1 MAGSAGCA
9 VVPGDARQHE
19 RVDDGDRRA
28 RGEADRWPLDGRSA
42 TPLNTIVPPA
52 DETEVRLPRLPRR
65 RALSHGPRLT
75 GRFTLYAAL
84 ALVVAM
90 AATFVFV
97 RREAIRRAEQTGR
110 FHTRF
115 VADSILRDR
124 LRPSDFHV
132 PVSGVRRAQLDP
144 LFRHEVLAGGSVR
157 ANLYAPDGRVAYST
171 DHALIGTRPDEPE
184 TVLAAFHGRLASDVT
199 HLGAEDGVRDG
210 MKVLESYVPVALPRT
225 HATAG
230 VFELYQDYAPIASS
244 ARQTF
249 LPIAGVIAAVLL
261 LLCLAFVPILRR
273 VAARIRRQMEQ
284 IEHQAFHDALTGLP
298 NRALF
303 HDRVGQALRTA
314 QREHACVAVIVMDLD
329 RFKEVNDTLGHQCGD
344 KLLVGVGRHLDGAL
358 RDADTVA
365 RLGGDEFGIL
375 APGIGD
381 PAGALALAARLRGAL
396 EVPHQISGVEVD
408 VAASIGIA
416 LYPRDGE
423 DVDTL
428 VRHADIAMYVSK
440 ETHAPALYERQHDHY
455 SSQRLA
461 LVAQL
466 RRAIA
471 QREITVYYQPQADL
485 RSGRVRSVEALV
497 RWEHPQHGL
506 LPPDRFI
513 PLAEHTG
520 LIRALTSHVL
530 DIALAQC
537 RAWRD
542 RGLDLGMA
550 VNITGRDLLDL
561 RLPDE
566 VAELL
571 ERWGVEPSRL
581 ELEITENTVLTDPIR
596 ARQVLQRLSDL
607 GVRLAIDDFGSGNSS
622 LGYLKRLPVDVLK
635 IDKSFVLNMLE
646 SDDDAVIVRSTI
658 DLGHNLGLEVIAEGV
673 ETETVRGRLEGLG
686 CDVAQGFYLS
696 RPAPPS
702 ALEALLAGDAAVAAP
717 FEVA

>member
-1 MAGSAGCA
+1 LLNIASAYADEAA
-9 VVPGDARQHE
+9 VPSRRPSDA
-19 RVDDGDRRA
+19 RA
-28 RGEADRWPLDGRSA
+28 RGHS
-42 TPLNTIVPPA
+42 
-52 DETEVRLPRLPRR
+52 
-65 RALSHGPRLT
+65 PRLT
-75 GRFTLYAAL
+75 RRFALYAAL
-84 ALVVAM
+84 ALLAAV

-97 RREAIRRAEQTGR
+97 RREAIQRAEQTGR

-115 VADSILRDR
+115 IADSILRDR
-124 LRPSDFHV
+124 LRASDFHA
-132 PVSGVRRAQLDP
+132 PVAGARRAQLDAI
-144 LFRHEVLAGGSVR
+144 FHHEVLAGGSVR
-157 ANLYAPDGRVAYST
+157 ANLYGPNGRVAYST
-171 DHALIGTRPDEPE
+171 DHALIGTRPEEPD

-199 HLGAEDGVRDG
+199 HLGAEDGVRNG
-210 MKVLESYVPVALPRT
+210 IKVLESYVPVTLRRAAAP
-225 HATAG
+225 AG

-244 ARQTF
+244 ARHTF
-249 LPIAGVIAAVLL
+249 VPIAAVIAVVLL
-261 LLCLAFVPILRR
+261 LFCLSFVPILRR
-273 VAARIRRQMEQ
+273 VTARIRVQMEQ

-298 NRALF
+298 NRALY
-303 HDRVGQALRTA
+303 HDRVAQALRAAKRDRT
-314 QREHACVAVIVMDLD
+314 HVAVMVMDLD

-344 KLLVGVGRHLDGAL
+344 ALLLQVGRNLAGAV
-358 RDADTVA
+358 REGDTVA

-375 APGIGD
+375 APAVGD
-381 PAGALALAARLRGAL
+381 ANGALVLAERLRVAL
-396 EVPHQISGVEVD
+396 EQPHEISGVEVD
-408 VAASIGIA
+408 VDASIGIA

-428 VRHADIAMYVSK
+428 VRHADIAMYVAK
-440 ETHAPALYERQHDHY
+440 ETHEPALYEPQHDHY

-497 RWEHPQHGL
+497 RWEHPEHGIL
-506 LPPDRFI
+506 APDRFV

-537 RAWRD
+537 REWRD
-542 RGLDLGMA
+542 RGLDLGVA

-571 ERWGVEPSRL
+571 GRWGIEPARL

-596 ARQVLQRLSDL
+596 ARQVLLRLSEL

-622 LGYLKRLPVDVLK
+622 LGYLKRLPVNVLK
-635 IDKSFVLNMLE
+635 IDKSFVLNMLD

-673 ETETVRGRLEGLG
+673 ETEIVRGRLEGLG
-686 CDVAQGFYLS
+686 CDVAQGYYLS
-696 RPAPPS
+696 RPAPPDQV
-702 ALEALLAGDAAVAAP
+702 EELLAGNDAGARAS
-717 FEVA
+717 EVA